1 MSTTPA
7 TPAPG
12 NDQSLHPASPS
23 VAAALSGQL
32 DPPAPAGAPPAPPAA
47 PSASASTDT
56 QAVPYERFREVNES
70 LKAEREQREALER
83 WKAEQERAAMTEQ
96 ERITAERDEALTRAQ
111 QAEDRVVKLERGQL
125 AAAAARRANFADPDD
140 AAAFIDLATIEDQA
154 TADAAVAQ
162 LAERKPH
169 LLRTETTA
177 PTTPTAIG
185 GLTSPAPG
193 GEPPVGQDGKPDVRL
208 GLGRDLLASLTG
220 PKR

>member
-1 MSTTPA
+1 MSIILAAPTP
-7 TPAPG
+7 G
-12 NDQSLHPASPS
+12 SGQSLHPASPS
-23 VAAALSGQL
+23 VAAALSGAL
-32 DPPAPAGAPPAPPAA
+32 DPPAPAGAPAAPPAA
-47 PSASASTDT
+47 PSASTET

-111 QAEDRVVKLERGQL
+111 QAEDRAVKLERGQL
-125 AAAAARRANFADPDD
+125 VAAAARRANFADPDD

-169 LLRTETTA
+169 LLRSEPAA

-193 GEPPVGQDGKPDVRL
+193 GEPPVGQDGKPDVRH
-208 GLGRDLLASLTG
+208 GLGRDHLASLTG

>member
-1 MSTTPA
+1 MSENA
-7 TPAPG
+7 TDPTDAIGGAAPIRSQHPQDPYAE
-12 NDQSLHPASPS
+12 NDQDAAKEFDHPRFQ
-23 VAAALSGQL
+23 QL
-32 DPPAPAGAPPAPPAA
+32 N
-47 PSASASTDT
+47 
-56 QAVPYERFREVNES
+56 ERM
-70 LKAEREQREALER
+70 KAAEREAEELRA

-96 ERITAERDEALTRAQ
+96 ERITAERDAALRRAE
-111 QAEDRVVKLERGQL
+111 QAEDRAVKLERGQL
-125 AAAAARRANFADPDD
+125 VAAAARKAQFADPDD

-169 LLRTETTA
+169 LLHTETA
-177 PTTPTAIG
+177 VPTTPTAIG